1 MIVWWFMYLVISD
14 DLCLGQLMTEFF
26 KQAIPNLGAIM
37 SFSLPVGIVLGEI
50 LSGIWELTVSPL
62 FEHDRDDDS
71 RAGNLCSRPFEQ
83 FATSLGY
90 KIAAKRCYEKNKIAN
105 ITTGEFSSIFNR
117 ENAYNASEIHF
128 ALARSLGGVSIGL
141 LGGLILGLLF
151 RVNFLWKY
159 CKKSKI
165 CICDL
170 LCSSISILLILA
182 GLVVAIYLYIDK
194 YHLIT
199 VLIIA
204 LIFIPVSFFAFCLS
218 LRYRDFANFII
229 IISKRCNA
237 QLGKRKI

>member
-1 MIVWWFMYLVISD
+1 MIVWWFMYLVVSD

-26 KQAIPNLGAIM
+26 KQAIPNLGVIM

-62 FEHDRDDDS
+62 FEHDKNDDS
-71 RAGNLCSRPFEQ
+71 RAGNLCSRSFEQ
-83 FATSLGY
+83 FATSLGN
-90 KIAAKRCYEKNKIAN
+90 KIAAKRSNGKNKIAN

-128 ALARSLGGVSIGL
+128 ALARCLGGISIGL

-151 RVNFLWKY
+151 SFNFLWKY

-165 CICDL
+165 CICDF
-170 LCSSISILLILA
+170 LCSPVSIFLILA
-182 GLVVAIYLYIDK
+182 GLGIAFYLYIFK
-194 YHLIT
+194 VSLVT
-199 VLIIA
+199 ELIIA
-204 LIFIPVSFFAFCLS
+204 LIFIPVSFIAFCLS

-229 IISKRCNA
+229 IISKYCNA
-237 QLGKRKI
+237 